1 MAMLSHRDA
10 IYAKYG
16 APPETEEEREWRRRQ
31 RERPQP
37 KPEAPRHQLD
47 TAPPTLAQIDQRIEQ
62 RVAAEHE
69 FMLGILAELVA
80 QLQSDAELQGPPGP
94 AGPRGEQGL
103 PGLPGRKASLGRVE
117 SRVRKAKRAIRG
129 RPASAARRAN

>member
-16 APPETEEEREWRRRQ
+16 APAETEEEREWRRQ

-37 KPEAPRHQLD
+37 RPEAPRRKLD

-69 FMLGILAELVA
+69 FIMGILAELVA
-80 QLQSDAELQGPPGP
+80 QLQSDAI
-94 AGPRGEQGL
+94 
-103 PGLPGRKASLGRVE
+103 S
-117 SRVRKAKRAIRG
+117 SRHAHVSG
-129 RPASAARRAN
+129 

>member
-10 IYAKYG
+10 VYAQFG
-16 APPETEEEREWRRRQ
+16 VPPETEEEREWRRRQ

-47 TAPPTLAQIDQRIEQ
+47 TLPPTLAQIDQRIEQ

-69 FMLGILAELVA
+69 FMIGILAELVA
-80 QLQSDAELQGPPGP
+80 QLQSDEETKAPPAT
-94 AGPRGEQGL
+94 AGPRGQQSL
-103 PGLPGRKASLGRVE
+103 PRSPARKATLDRVE
-117 SRVRKAKRAIRG
+117 SKV
-129 RPASAARRAN
+129 

>member
-1 MAMLSHRDA
+1 MLSHRDA

-16 APPETEEEREWRRRQ
+16 APPKTEEEREWRRRQ

-47 TAPPTLAQIDQRIEQ
+47 TAPPTWAQIDQRIEQ

-69 FMLGILAELVA
+69 CMIGILAELVA
-80 QLQSDAELQGPPGP
+80 LLQSDAEMKGPPGP
-94 AGPRGEQGL
+94 AGPRGEHGL
-103 PGLPGRKASLGRVE
+103 PGLPCHTVLAATNKCLSQNNKSPDHGRRYDEGFGPKG
-117 SRVRKAKRAIRG
+117 
-129 RPASAARRAN
+129 